1 MKKIILTT
9 ITMLWALSG
18 LLQARTPQEA
28 AQIASQFI
36 SQSHIAPTQRMQRAA
51 AATTITTPVELAFT
65 QHQVDNT
72 TPAIYVF
79 RSNKGFVLVSAEDNA
94 RAILGYSDDEKFDP
108 NNIPDNMQFW
118 FQVYADEMANKLS
131 PTPSLKGRVTRKA
144 STKAQET
151 YPTVSPILGTVIW
164 GQGEPY
170 NHQCPTING
179 ENAVT
184 GCVATALSQIMYAHK
199 YPTKGTGTKSYTT
212 DTRKLSLSADFG
224 ATTYDWA
231 NMLPN
236 YNNKYNIIQLNAVAT
251 LMYHVGVAVNMDY
264 NTEGSGAVS
273 SIALAAITEYFGYD
287 KGIQVLPKDF
297 MQEEEVLQTIATDL
311 QAGRPV
317 YISGSTVNNEGH
329 AFVCDGMKSDGYLHI
344 NWGWNGSGNGYF
356 ALSALD
362 PENQG
367 TGGSASDLA
376 FTEHVDVYTNIKPNT
391 GGKAMPLV
399 TVDKLIRTS
408 ADTIN
413 KSTPVSFSLDQFAS
427 NGIAT
432 AAGTITY
439 FIYDS
444 NGELTNKVEIK
455 TFELETGYYYPEPYE
470 LSQSLPSS
478 LTTGKYELEIRYVD
492 NAGADH
498 PILVERLG
506 KVRLPFTVT
515 NTQFIFGKTPQP
527 DVEPRHFTNAD
538 FSVVSGNTTWAVE
551 LFSSQFWADTPSDN
565 DILIRCYVHSNNEKS
580 IMGTYTMEAGT
591 IDADALY
598 AEGYHSACYKHTPTA
613 LHLTIIPAEGDKVT
627 VQYYIEVNEKT
638 MQGSYTTIPDWYI
651 KDGEDYYFNT
661 DYNYELS
668 AKLTASKALEL
679 TRALSHTDLTE
690 ISYFVSGTISNIHNT
705 ATQIAEYKQACFDI
719 SDDGTTNDQFYSHNT
734 KWLNNAD
741 FSTGQEISLGD
752 EIVLLGQLQNDNA
765 TSPRLVGYVY
775 SCRNTLAGIEEV
787 NIEDYTEIYDIMGR
801 KIDAHTHL
809 SPGVYILQKKNQIT
823 KIHINK

>member
-79 RSNKGFVLVSAEDNA
+79 SSNKGFVLVSAEDNA

-118 FQVYADEMANKLS
+118 FQVYADEMTNKLS

-538 FSVVSGNTTWAVE
+538 FSVVSGNTT
-551 LFSSQFWADTPSDN
+551 FCDN
-565 DILIRCYVHSNNEKS
+565 F
-580 IMGTYTMEAGT
+580 
-591 IDADALY
+591 
-598 AEGYHSACYKHTPTA
+598 P
-613 LHLTIIPAEGDKVT
+613 
-627 VQYYIEVNEKT
+627 
-638 MQGSYTTIPDWYI
+638 
-651 KDGEDYYFNT
+651 
-661 DYNYELS
+661 
-668 AKLTASKALEL
+668 
-679 TRALSHTDLTE
+679 
-690 ISYFVSGTISNIHNT
+690 IS
-705 ATQIAEYKQACFDI
+705 
-719 SDDGTTNDQFYSHNT
+719 
-734 KWLNNAD
+734 
-741 FSTGQEISLGD
+741 
-752 EIVLLGQLQNDNA
+752 
-765 TSPRLVGYVY
+765 
-775 SCRNTLAGIEEV
+775 
-787 NIEDYTEIYDIMGR
+787 
-801 KIDAHTHL
+801 
-809 SPGVYILQKKNQIT
+809 
-823 KIHINK
+823 